1 MAEYTLN
8 LFDPAAEPPKQER
21 GTITVSVEELTQTR
35 NLVSHPLH
43 ASLPVTRAVACEM
56 LAWLLFNSPR
66 RVLPARIF
74 LLSSRCFVV
83 LATRNAR
90 SPTSRRLSLAPRSLD

>member
-35 NLVSHPLH
+35 NLVSHPLY

-74 LLSSRCFVV
+74 LLSSRCSLFW
-83 LATRNAR
+83 LRETRAL
-90 SPTSRRLSLAPRSLD
+90 PPLDVSALPQDH